1 MTRGAIIQSPAE
13 VEDTEA
19 AAAEAA
25 DKAEAEAEQEYD
37 YDDTWFEG
45 QVWNPEPPI
54 IEDPIILNEA
64 RKKLIKLPRVLPSRF
79 AEFAFRYP
87 TEDEEGRGKDGSG
100 YDRFD
105 FGPRR
110 HMRRIYDTPAK
121 RILLFCAR
129 QVEKS
134 TLLGNRAIT
143 YMAMVPAMHVLYV
156 SPSATQTKKFS
167 NDRLKEPIETSPS
180 LRKFTTSMLSSN
192 ILEKQFVNRSM
203 ITLRYA
209 FLNADRTRGIFTWIL
224 LIDELQDMLSDN
236 LPVIEQ
242 CLVHAPKKWRGR
254 IYAGTPKS
262 LDNTIEYHWSTMSTQ
277 NEWAVPHDCIG
288 GESGRFWNI
297 LAEKNIGKKG
307 LICARCGKLLN
318 PMSEDA
324 QWAMTGKRDAEFE
337 GYRIPQLMVP
347 WKPWDEIL
355 LDYKRFPRDRFYN
368 EVLGLSYDSGMR
380 PLTRAQIQACCRS
393 DISMRDV
400 EKYRPLSYGQPVFA
414 GIDWGTGEHSYTVI
428 VLATYIDMKFRF
440 FFMHRFEGEEID
452 PTMQIERIIELI
464 DFFNVAIISCDY
476 GGGYDRNHL
485 LTRRFGPMRVH
496 KWQYVTKPKYKVKY
510 DPKLGRWMCGR
521 TEVMSDVFNTIKR
534 ANQVELPNWDEI
546 ETPYAQDMLAIYS
559 EMNNMLRQ
567 IQYRHAVD
575 KPDDT
580 FHAMTLCL
588 LGSMLKKRRR
598 DIFAPSREIN
608 GKQIDEWKGP
618 IFQG

>member
-1 MTRGAIIQSPAE
+1 MSLVTRAASMEDAE
-13 VEDTEA
+13 PPVDEEPDF
-19 AAAEAA
+19 
-25 DKAEAEAEQEYD
+25 
-37 YDDTWFEG
+37 DDTWFEG
-45 QVWNPEPPI
+45 QTWRPEEPVV
-54 IEDPIILNEA
+54 EDPIILNEA
-64 RKKLIKLPRVLPSRF
+64 RKQLIKIPKLLPSKF

-87 TEDEEGRGKDGSG
+87 TEDEEGRGVDGSG

-121 RILLFCAR
+121 NVLLFCAR

-143 YMAMVPAMHVLYV
+143 YMSMVPSMHILYV

-167 NDRLKEPIETSPS
+167 NDRLKEPIETSPV
-180 LRKFTTSMLSSN
+180 LKKFTTTMLSSN

-209 FLNADRTRGIFTWIL
+209 FLNADRTRGIFSWVL
-224 LIDELQDMLSDN
+224 LVDELQDMLGDN

-242 CLVHAPKKWRGR
+242 CLSHAPWKWRSK
-254 IYAGTPKS
+254 IYSGTPKS
-262 LDNTIEYHWSTMSTQ
+262 LDNTIETYWSTHSTM
-277 NEWAVPHDCIG
+277 NEWVVPCECTG
-288 GESGRFWNI
+288 GDKGRYWNI
-297 LAEKNIGKKG
+297 LGEKNIGLKG
-307 LICARCGKLLN
+307 LICGNCGKLIS
-318 PMSEDA
+318 PMGDSA
-324 QWAMTGKRDAEFE
+324 QWATTGKKDAEFE

-347 WKPWDEIL
+347 WKPWSEIL
-355 LDYKRFPRDRFYN
+355 SDYKRFPRDRFYN

-380 PLTRAQIQACCRS
+380 PLTRAQIQACCKPE
-393 DISMRDV
+393 ISMRDV
-400 EKYRPLSYGQPVFA
+400 EKYRPMGYSQPIFA

-428 VLATYIDMKFRF
+428 VLAIYIDMKFRF

-452 PTMQIERIIELI
+452 PVVQVERIIELI
-464 DFFNVAIISCDY
+464 DYFNVAIVSCDY

-485 LTRRFGPMRVH
+485 LTRRFGPQRVH

-510 DPKLGRWMCGR
+510 DPKLGRWLCGR

-534 ANQVELPNWDEI
+534 ANQIELPRWEDI
-546 ETPYAQDMLAIYS
+546 ETPYAQDMLNIYS
-559 EMNNMLRQ
+559 EMNDMLRQ
-567 IQYRHAVD
+567 IQYRHASD

-588 LGSMLKKRRR
+588 LGSMLKVKRR
-598 DIFAPSREIN
+598 DIFAPGREEK
-608 GKQIDEWKGP
+608 GKQLDEWRGP
-618 IFQG
+618 IYQG